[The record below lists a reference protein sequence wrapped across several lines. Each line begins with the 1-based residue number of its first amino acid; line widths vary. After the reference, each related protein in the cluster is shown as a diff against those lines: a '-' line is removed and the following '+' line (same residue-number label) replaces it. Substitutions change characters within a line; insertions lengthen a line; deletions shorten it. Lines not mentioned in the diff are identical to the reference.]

1 MLRALG
7 FGVLGFILA
16 AIATYLVV
24 VVGTTVVWDLLDVHD
39 QDGGGAMALGLVI
52 GPICALFGGL
62 IGAVMLPMWL
72 ADRRNRQPPEQYSSV
87 RADFQHLVQDDGD
100 DESQHQP

>member
-7 FGVLGFILA
+7 FGVLGFIVA

-24 VVGTTVVWDLLDVHD
+24 VVGTSIVWDIMGVHD

-52 GPICALFGGL
+52 GPVCALIGGML
-62 IGAVMLPMWL
+62 GAVLLPMWISGR
-72 ADRRNRQPPEQYSSV
+72 ADRKPPP
-87 RADFQHLVQDDGD
+87 QD
-100 DESQHQP
+100 

>member
-7 FGVLGFILA
+7 FGILGFFVT

-24 VVGTTVVWDLLDVHD
+24 VVGTSVVWDIMGVHD

-52 GPICALFGGL
+52 GPVCALIGGMV
-62 IGAVMLPMWL
+62 GAVMLPVWL
-72 ADRRNRQPPEQYSSV
+72 ESRRAKRQPE
-87 RADFQHLVQDDGD
+87 
-100 DESQHQP
+100 E

>member
-7 FGVLGFILA
+7 FGILGFILA

-24 VVGTTVVWDLLDVHD
+24 VVGTSIVWDILGVHD

-52 GPICALFGGL
+52 GPICALIGGML
-62 IGAVMLPMWL
+62 GAVLLPMWL
-72 ADRRNRQPPEQYSSV
+72 AGRKSNDPPS
-87 RADFQHLVQDDGD
+87 D
-100 DESQHQP
+100 